1 MLLHLFSDSVT
12 DLELSP
18 LLCFQ
23 ISLGLITAKAT
34 HVVYP
39 RWKRLESV
47 DVSDGRVIKEQERL
61 NIWTLA
67 TFGWI
72 VICSNDSVLYVTDV
86 LLSVN
91 SLSDIQIVFDR
102 KWLFC
107 NSGYILQIKS
117 EHFCKLLHLWYVIN
131 LAFFNY
137 VLFYFASYQ
146 SLNQFKISDLQNT
159 SEILVSSV
167 VVGRKLM
174 AGLFLFHFV
183 VRLLN
188 RRFSAMVLDW

>member
-12 DLELSP
+12 DLEFSP

-61 NIWTLA
+61 NIWTLT

-107 NSGYILQIKS
+107 NSWYILQIKS
-117 EHFCKLLHLWYVIN
+117 EHFCKLLHLWYGIS
-131 LAFFNY
+131 LAIFNY

-167 VVGRKLM
+167 LVGRKLM
-174 AGLFLFHFV
+174 TGLFLLL
-183 VRLLN
+183 LLN

>member
-107 NSGYILQIKS
+107 NSWYILQIKS
-117 EHFCKLLHLWYVIN
+117 EHFCKLLHLWYVIS

-167 VVGRKLM
+167 
-174 AGLFLFHFV
+174 
-183 VRLLN
+183 
-188 RRFSAMVLDW
+188 

>member
-1 MLLHLFSDSVT
+1 M
-12 DLELSP
+12 SP

-61 NIWTLA
+61 NIWTLT

-72 VICSNDSVLYVTDV
+72 VICSNDNVLYVTDV

-107 NSGYILQIKS
+107 NSWYILQIKS
-117 EHFCKLLHLWYVIN
+117 EHFCKLLHLWYVIS